1 VTGPQPQSAVLGAA
15 IGSAPVSKRAILAAS
30 LGTALEWYDV
40 FLYLSFSLTI
50 AKLFFPT
57 ADPWVSLL
65 ATVGAFGVSY
75 VMKPLGALVLS
86 SYADRVSRKSALTIT
101 LSLMALGI
109 SMTAFV
115 PTYASIGAPATVI
128 MIGARFIQ
136 GFSSGGEYGASTAF
150 LVERAPE
157 AHRGFYASFNISA
170 LGFSSVMAGLAGMAV
185 GGLLTPEQVA
195 GWGWRLP
202 FIFGLTIIPASLYIR
217 WSIPELDRPA
227 HPPSRA
233 PLREAAAG
241 HKKLLGLGMGAFAL
255 VSVAN
260 YCLAFYLPTYA
271 VHDLGLPP
279 VGAFAGTLLIG
290 GVQTVLSPVFGALSD
305 RRGRVPVMMVA
316 AFGLAAA
323 TIPAF
328 LLVVGHPTVVA
339 LLLSQLVLG
348 ILVTAYQA
356 PMPAFL
362 CDLLP
367 PALRATGVAIVHDFT
382 ATLVGGFTPFAV
394 TLAIGLTGSN
404 LIPGIYVALAAALS
418 FGCMVALRAIA
429 RVR

>member
-1 VTGPQPQSAVLGAA
+1 MP
-15 IGSAPVSKRAILAAS
+15 SAPVSKKAIVAAS

-50 AKLFFPT
+50 SKLFFP
-57 ADPWVSLL
+57 AVNPWVSLL
-65 ATVGAFGVSY
+65 ATVGTFGVSY
-75 VMKPLGALVLS
+75 LMKPLGALVLS

-109 SMTAFV
+109 SLTAFA
-115 PTYASIGAPATVI
+115 PTYSSVGAFATVI
-128 MIGARFIQ
+128 MIVARFVQ

-150 LVERAPE
+150 LVERAP
-157 AHRGFYASFNISA
+157 ASQRGFYASFNISA

-185 GGLLTPEQVA
+185 GGLLAPDQVA
-195 GWGWRLP
+195 DWGWRLP

-217 WSIPELDRPA
+217 WSIPEIERPA
-227 HPPSRA
+227 HAPTRT
-233 PLREAAAG
+233 PLREAAAS
-241 HKKLLGLGMGAFAL
+241 HKLLLILGMGAFAL

-290 GVQTVLSPVFGALSD
+290 TVQTVLSPVFGALSD
-305 RRGRVPVMMVA
+305 RRGRAPVMIVA
-316 AFGLAAA
+316 ALGLAAA

-328 LLVVGHPTVVA
+328 LFVVGHPTVMT
-339 LLLSQLVLG
+339 LLISQLVLG
-348 ILVTAYQA
+348 ILLTAYQA

-362 CDLLP
+362 CDLFP
-367 PALRATGVAIVHDFT
+367 PSLSATGVAIVHDFT

-394 TLAIGLTGSN
+394 TLAIGLSGSK
-404 LIPGIYVALAAALS
+404 LIPGVYVALAAVLS
-418 FGCMVALRAIA
+418 FGCMVTIRSVTRLRAGQPAPISGG
-429 RVR
+429 